1 MSHALI
7 PSKDQ
12 LAIAFA
18 HVAYRA
24 ADHFARRDTGIGHF
38 QVWSREELDARAT
51 DYDVLVISGLWRNDI
66 LQAAPR
72 LKYVQ
77 SLSVG
82 INQYD
87 VAAFKAAGV
96 RLANARGANENAVAE
111 HALALMLALARKIP
125 GARDHQARKEWR
137 GMIGD
142 AAIREEELAGKTLLI
157 VGLGTIGQRLAKLAK
172 ALDMHV
178 IGLRRDTS
186 AGKGAADEVVGRD
199 RLLDV
204 LPRADILALTCPL
217 TPETEGMIGAAALSR
232 MKPATYLVN
241 VARGRVVDEP
251 ALIEALGKGG
261 IAGAALDCVWEEP
274 LPADSLLWSFENVVI
289 TPHTG
294 GETRAY
300 EERIID
306 VLMENVERLWRGEA
320 RLRNEIA

>member
-1 MSHALI
+1 MSDAPI
-7 PSKDQ
+7 PPKDK
-12 LAIAFA
+12 LGIAFA

-24 ADHFARRDTGIGHF
+24 ADHFARRNTGIPHF
-38 QVWSREELDARAT
+38 QVWSRDELDERAA
-51 DYDVLVISGLWRNDI
+51 DYDVLVISGLWRNEI

-125 GARDHQARKEWR
+125 SARDHQARKAWR

-142 AAIREEELAGKTLLI
+142 ATIREEELGGKTLLI

-172 ALDMHV
+172 ALDMTV
-178 IGLRRDTS
+178 IGVRRDPS
-186 AGKGAADEVVGRD
+186 AGKGAADEVVPQGRF
-199 RLLDV
+199 LDA
-204 LPRADILALTCPL
+204 LPRADVVALTCPL
-217 TPETEGMIGAAALSR
+217 TPETEGMIGEAALAC
-232 MKPATYLVN
+232 MKTSAYLIN

-251 ALIEALGKGG
+251 ALIESLSKGG
-261 IAGAALDCVWEEP
+261 IAGAALDCAWEEP
-274 LPADSLLWSFENVVI
+274 LPPKSPLWSFENVLV

-306 VLMENVERLWRGEA
+306 VLMENLERLWRGEA